1 MLALL
6 LAAALDTATV
16 EHAVRLVMRTQH
28 VAALSLGIERSGR
41 EIFEGAYGTAD
52 FGRGTPASAQ
62 TVYRIGSLTK
72 PFTARAIEIL
82 SAQRRVELDD
92 PVAGYAALPWNA
104 PITIRELL
112 EQRSGIPSYSDDP
125 SLDMH
130 AEYTPAQLVNALAA
144 EPLDFP
150 PGTQF
155 EYSNTN
161 YILLGAVIERASG
174 VDYGSY
180 LRQAILMPMQLH
192 STRYGDAR
200 NEARGYATDT
210 LHLPIAPS
218 SLSYAYAAAGMSSNV
233 PDLLRFLQSA
243 AEPYYGFLRADMNGT
258 PIVYASG
265 FVPGY
270 SAFEM
275 IVPQTRDT
283 IVILTNAD
291 KTDLI
296 PLAQDLLAALEAPAR

>member
-6 LAAALDTATV
+6 LAAALDTGSV

-28 VAALSLGIERSGR
+28 IAALSLGIERSGR
-41 EIFEGAYGTAD
+41 AIFERAYGTAD

-72 PFTARAIEIL
+72 PFTARAIQIL
-82 SAQRRVELDD
+82 DAQRRLDLDD
-92 PVAGYAALPWNA
+92 RVARYAALPWNA

-130 AEYTPAQLVNALAA
+130 AQYTPDQLVNALARR
-144 EPLDFP
+144 PLDFA

-161 YILLGAVIERASG
+161 YALLGSVIERASG
-174 VDYGSY
+174 TAYGTY
-180 LRQAILMPMQLH
+180 LQEAILTPMRLR
-192 STRYGDAR
+192 STQYGDAPG
-200 NEARGYATDT
+200 EARGYATDT
-210 LHLPIAPS
+210 LHLPVARS
-218 SLSYAYAAAGMSSNV
+218 SVSYAYAAAGMSSNV

-243 AEPYYGFLRADMNGT
+243 AEPYYGFLRADMNAT
-258 PIVYASG
+258 QIVYASG

-275 IVPQTRDT
+275 IVPQTRDAV
-283 IVILTNAD
+283 VILTNAD

-296 PLAQDLLAALEAPAR
+296 PLAEDLLAALETPAR

>member
-6 LAAALDTATV
+6 LAAALDTGAV

-41 EIFEGAYGTAD
+41 AIFEQGYGTAD
-52 FGRGTPASAQ
+52 LGRRTPA
-62 TVYRIGSLTK
+62 TPHTIYRIGSLTK

-82 SAQRRVELDD
+82 DAQARLSLDE
-92 PVAGYAALPWNA
+92 PVARYAALPWNA

-125 SLDMH
+125 ALDMH
-130 AEYTPAQLVNALAA
+130 AEYTPAQLVDALASQ
-144 EPLDFP
+144 PLDFA

-161 YILLGAVIERASG
+161 YVVLGSVIERVSG
-174 VDYGSY
+174 LPYGEY
-180 LRQAILMPMQLH
+180 VQQTIFAPMQLR
-192 STRYGDAR
+192 STRYGDAPG
-200 NEARGYATDT
+200 EARGYATDT
-210 LHLPIAPS
+210 LHLPVARS

-233 PDLLRFLQSA
+233 PDLLRFLQST
-243 AEPYYGFLRADMNGT
+243 AEPYYGFLRADMSGT

-275 IVPQTRDT
+275 IVPQTRDAV
-283 IVILTNAD
+283 VILTNAD
-291 KTDLI
+291 RTDLI
-296 PLAQDLLAALEAPAR
+296 PLAQDVLAALEAPAH